1 MIPLILV
8 GSKHQITQFVQA
20 ERKKNNGQVITIKPQ
35 KTEYSIGQIREIAAQ
50 AYIYHKEL
58 RIYFLENFHHASL
71 EAQNAFLKLLE
82 EPPTATQFI
91 LTVPNIHLLLPT
103 IISRAK
109 VIVLE
114 KNLKATPPAS
124 TTKKKFLSHNQL
136 VTSDSKETTLN
147 IVDELIFL
155 FRKNLASNIHHPAIL
170 KEILTVKKL
179 IENNNINHQL
189 GLDHLLIFIKKRYN
203 GYNSYNNYKSYK

>member
-8 GSKHQITQFVQA
+8 DGKKRQITQFV
-20 ERKKNNGQVITIKPQ
+20 ETKRKEKNGQIITIKPQ
-35 KTEYSIGQIREIAAQ
+35 KTEYSIGQIREIASEVH
-50 AYIYHKEL
+50 IYHKEL
-58 RIYFLENFHHASL
+58 RIYLLENFHHSSP

-82 EPPTATQFI
+82 EPPVNTQFI

-109 VIVLE
+109 VIVLG
-114 KNLKATPPAS
+114 KNLTPS
-124 TTKKKFLSHNQL
+124 LSTKKKFLPLHRL
-136 VTSDSKETTLN
+136 ITSDSKETTLN
-147 IVDELIFL
+147 ILPELIFL
-155 FRKNLASNIHHPAIL
+155 LKDKLASNTHHPAIL

-189 GLDHLLIFIKKRYN
+189 ALDHLLIFIKRIYN
-203 GYNSYNNYKSYK
+203 GYNRYNNYKSYKK